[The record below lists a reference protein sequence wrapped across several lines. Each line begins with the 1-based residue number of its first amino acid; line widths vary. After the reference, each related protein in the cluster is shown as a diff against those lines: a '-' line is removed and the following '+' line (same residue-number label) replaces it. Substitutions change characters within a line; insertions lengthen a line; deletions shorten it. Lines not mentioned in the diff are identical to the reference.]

1 MNIYIEY
8 LNNIYIIPSYINE
21 TYEMSYERAWWIA
34 KKQPKTPEELNTII
48 NESLSWSFNK
58 YYGVDY

>member
-8 LNNIYIIPSYINE
+8 LNNIYIIPSYIIE

-34 KKQPKTPEELNTII
+34 KKQPKNIEDFNNIVEQ
-48 NESLSWSFNK
+48 SLIWSFNK
-58 YYGVDY
+58 YYNVDY